1 MLLLQLLMVMVR
13 MRYLRVGGLDILPA
27 LAEVLPQLGE
37 RTEAQLPL
45 QLAGVPLLGRQDLA
59 QRVDLLLHLHN
70 THRSNLGCN
79 SLLFLL
85 SANLSKKCFNCSQL
99 SSFFSAYFELPFN
112 LFNTCY
118 TVVL

>member
-1 MLLLQLLMVMVR
+1 MVMVR
-13 MRYLRVGGLDILPA
+13 MRYLRVGRLDILPA

-59 QRVDLLLHLHN
+59 QRVDLLLHLHT
-70 THRSNLGCN
+70 THTGQTWAATNYYFCCWLTYQKNVLIARDYLR
-79 SLLFLL
+79 
-85 SANLSKKCFNCSQL
+85 
-99 SSFFSAYFELPFN
+99 FSAPILSFRLTWRLKFH
-112 LFNTCY
+112 TRC